1 MHVSLEPEN
10 LLPYSS
16 IFQSISRSWINVL
29 GTFSILQKRNRT
41 ENRVHVAKVGI
52 ILLSIYF
59 IHDQG
64 LDIKDVSHYELQLH
78 EKHSEN
84 TVLRETPINKNKKAH

>member
-1 MHVSLEPEN
+1 MHIYLEPEN

-16 IFQSISRSWINVL
+16 IFQSISRSWINL
-29 GTFSILQKRNRT
+29 LDTFSILQKRNRT

-52 ILLSIYF
+52 ILLNIYF
-59 IHDQG
+59 IHEQG
-64 LDIKDVSHYELQLH
+64 LDIKMFLTMSYSYI

-84 TVLRETPINKNKKAH
+84 TV